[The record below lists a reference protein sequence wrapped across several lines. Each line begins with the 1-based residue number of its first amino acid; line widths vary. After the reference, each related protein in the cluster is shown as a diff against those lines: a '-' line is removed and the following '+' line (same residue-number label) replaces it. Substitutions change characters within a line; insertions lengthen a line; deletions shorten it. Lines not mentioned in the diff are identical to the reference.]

1 VGNTQYIAYSLYFL
15 AEVALEQDD
24 HPLARSL
31 LEESLTLFTEEGNK
45 LGLIWALQLLA
56 RTRFVHGDYTGAYTL
71 AGKSIALSRE
81 MQNKTALACGLDLLG
96 QVTLYQGDMSTA
108 RSLLEEALALV
119 RDLGE
124 QRNIAYVLSHLADVA
139 VEQGDDA
146 AARSLYQE
154 SLSLFRKLDDK
165 RGVASS
171 LQRWAGMAARR
182 GEAMTAARLWG
193 VAGALGEAIGPL
205 SPLLLHIAHPD
216 DDQLVRVVRAQLG
229 EQAFT
234 NAWAEGQ
241 LMSLAQ
247 ALQEQFSLSSLPP
260 STRASLATKMH
271 LSNPAGLT
279 PREVEVLRLVAK
291 GMTDAQAAKA
301 LVISPRTINTHLTSI
316 YSKIGVS
323 SRSEATRYALEQHL
337 V

>member
-1 VGNTQYIAYSLYFL
+1 FA
-15 AEVALEQDD
+15 
-24 HPLARSL
+24 
-31 LEESLTLFTEEGNK
+31 
-45 LGLIWALQLLA
+45 
-56 RTRFVHGDYTGAYTL
+56 HGDYTRAYTL

-96 QVTLYQGDMSTA
+96 QVTLYQGDASTA

-119 RDLGE
+119 RELGE
-124 QRNIAYVLSHLADVA
+124 QRNIAYVLSHLADVS
-139 VEQGDDA
+139 VEQGDEA

-154 SLSLFRKLDDK
+154 SLALFRQLDDK

-193 VAGALGEAIGPL
+193 VAGALSEAIGPR

-234 NAWAEGQ
+234 SAWAEGQ
-241 LMSLAQ
+241 LMSPEQ
-247 ALQEQFSLSSLPP
+247 ALQELFSLSSLPP

-291 GMTDAQAAKA
+291 GMTDAQAAEA
-301 LVISPRTINTHLTSI
+301 LVISPRTVNTHLTSI